1 MIVFFVALIDSSNF
15 LKRVPDD
22 ISDPVV
28 DIWKDKFR
36 DGRWLGCILQ

>member
-15 LKRVPDD
+15 LKRVLDD

-28 DIWKDKFR
+28 DVWKDKFR
-36 DGRWLGCILQ
+36 YGRWLGCILQ